1 MFRIVLEQD
10 ITLQILNDIFIPF
23 VHLIKAFRLEQ
34 VIEDRSQNK
43 QLSLNDYSEGTT
55 VTVRTKLWGLLMIL

>member
-1 MFRIVLEQD
+1 MFTIILNQE
-10 ITLQILNDIFIPF
+10 ITLWIFNHIFIPF

-43 QLSLNDYSEGTT
+43 
-55 VTVRTKLWGLLMIL
+55 

>member
-1 MFRIVLEQD
+1 MFIIVLEQD

-43 QLSLNDYSEGTT
+43 
-55 VTVRTKLWGLLMIL
+55 